1 LLRLIAYVVS
11 VLQPIFYLNELYR
24 GREIEMKYQ
33 KNIISTLLA
42 ASFLISG
49 LAIAQN
55 IPTAKPE
62 DVGMS
67 SARLKNVKASLQAE
81 VDKGNIPGAVVMIN
95 RKGKLVYSEVVGYQD
110 KSANKPMSKDSIF
123 RIYSMTKPLASVA
136 AMILVEEG
144 KMQLADPI
152 SKFMPEFANMQVSV
166 GTKDSNGNMEYS
178 LVPAAKPITVQD
190 LLRHTSGIGY
200 PEITANPNIK
210 KAYTDAGLYV
220 AGGTDYDQRRV
231 TPQEMISG
239 IAKAPLN
246 TQPGTNW
253 EYGMSVDLL
262 GRVVEIV
269 SGKRLGDFLQDRVFA
284 PLQMKDTAF
293 SVPADKKSRIAEPF
307 ATDPFNKTPIKLL
320 DVTIKPNNDSGGAG
334 AAGTAGD
341 YLNFASMMLNGG
353 ELNSQRILSPMTV
366 NLMAS
371 DMLGNRTTVPL
382 TPGQLLMGVDGYTFG
397 LGFMVRQGQG
407 LASVDGS
414 PGEYMWA
421 GAAGTFFWI
430 DPKEQLAVVVMSQ
443 VPGPIRPYYRRMI
456 KQLVSSAVIK

>member
-1 LLRLIAYVVS
+1 M
-11 VLQPIFYLNELYR
+11 QN
-24 GREIEMKYQ
+24 Q
-33 KNIISTLLA
+33 IISINKLLA
-42 ASFLISG
+42 ASFFISSF
-49 LAIAQN
+49 AIAQN

-67 SARLKNVKASLQAE
+67 SARLKNVKISLQNE
-81 VDKGNIPGAVVMIN
+81 VDKGNIPGVVVMIN
-95 RKGKLVYSEVVGYQD
+95 RRGKLVYSEVVGYQD
-110 KSANKPMSKDSIF
+110 KNTNKPMSKDSIF

-144 KMQLADPI
+144 RMQLADPI
-152 SKFMPEFANMQVSV
+152 SKFMPEFANMQVSIA
-166 GTKDSNGNMEYS
+166 TKDSGGNIEYT
-178 LVPAAKPITVQD
+178 LVPANKPITVQD
-190 LLRHTSGIGY
+190 LLRHTSGISY
-200 PEITANPNIK
+200 PESTANLNIK

-239 IAKAPLN
+239 IAMAPLS
-246 TQPGTNW
+246 TQPGANW

-262 GRVVEIV
+262 GRVVELV
-269 SGKRLGDFLQDRVFA
+269 SGKRLGDFLQERLFT

-293 SVPADKKSRIAEPF
+293 FVSADKQSRIAEPF
-307 ATDPFNKTPIKLL
+307 ATDPFTKTPIKLL

-353 ELNSQRILSPMTV
+353 ELNGQRILSPMTV

-371 DMLGNRTTVPL
+371 DMLGSRTTLPFS
-382 TPGQLLMGVDGYTFG
+382 PGQALMGVDGYTFG

-414 PGEYMWA
+414 PGEYMWG
-421 GAAGTFFWI
+421 GAAGTFFWV

-443 VPGPIRPYYRRMI
+443 VPGPSRPYYRRML
-456 KQLVSSAVIK
+456 KQLISSAVIK

>member
-1 LLRLIAYVVS
+1 MQYPKKMINKMLV
-11 VLQPIFYLNELYR
+11 
-24 GREIEMKYQ
+24 
-33 KNIISTLLA
+33 
-42 ASFLISG
+42 ASLFIGNFAL
-49 LAIAQN
+49 AQN
-55 IPTAKPE
+55 LPTVKPE

-67 SARLKNVKASLQAE
+67 STRLNNIKSALQAE

-95 RKGKLVYSEVVGYQD
+95 RKGKLVYSEAVGYQD
-110 KSANKPMSKDSIF
+110 KASNKPMSKDLIF

-144 KMQLADPI
+144 KLQLADPI
-152 SKFMPEFANMQVSV
+152 SKYMPEFANMQVSV
-166 GTKDSNGNMEYS
+166 GTKDSGGNVEYT

-200 PEITANPNIK
+200 PEITSNPNIK
-210 KAYTDAGLYV
+210 KAYTEAGLYV
-220 AGGTDYDQRRV
+220 QGGTDYDQRRV
-231 TPQEMISG
+231 TPQEMIAG
-239 IAKAPLN
+239 IAKAPLS

-262 GRVVEIV
+262 GRVVEII
-269 SGKRLGDFLQDRVFA
+269 SGKRLGDFLQERLFV
-284 PLQMKDTAF
+284 PLKMKDTAF
-293 SVPADKKSRIAEPF
+293 SVSADKKSRIAEPL
-307 ATDPFNKTPIKLL
+307 AIDPFTKTPVKLL
-320 DVTIKPNNDSGGAG
+320 DVTIAPNNDSGGAG

-341 YLNFASMMLNGG
+341 YLNFVSMMLNGG
-353 ELNSQRILSPMTV
+353 ELNGQRILSPMTV

-371 DMLGNRTTVPL
+371 DMLGNRTTLPL
-382 TPGQLLMGVDGYTFG
+382 SPGQLLMGVDGYTFG

-430 DPKEQLAVVVMSQ
+430 DPKEQMAVVVMTQ

-456 KQLVSSAVIK
+456 KQLVSSAVVK

>member
-1 LLRLIAYVVS
+1 MR
-11 VLQPIFYLNELYR
+11 
-24 GREIEMKYQ
+24 YQ
-33 KNIISTLLA
+33 KNLINKLLV
-42 ASFLISG
+42 ASFFISS
-49 LAIAQN
+49 LTIAQN

-110 KSANKPMSKDSIF
+110 KSANKAMSKDSIF

-166 GTKDSNGNMEYS
+166 GTKDSGGNMEYS

-200 PEITANPNIK
+200 PEITSNPNIK

-231 TPQEMISG
+231 TPQEMIAG
-239 IAKAPLN
+239 IAKAPLS

-262 GRVVEIV
+262 GRVVEVV
-269 SGKRLGDFLQDRVFA
+269 SGKRLGDFLQDRVFT

-293 SVPADKKSRIAEPF
+293 SVPTDKKSRIAEPF
-307 ATDPFNKTPIKLL
+307 ATDPFNKAPIKLL

-353 ELNSQRILSPMTV
+353 ELNGQRILSPMTV

-371 DMLGNRTTVPL
+371 DMLGNKTTVPL
-382 TPGQLLMGVDGYTFG
+382 SPGQLLMGVDGYTFG

>member
-1 LLRLIAYVVS
+1 MR
-11 VLQPIFYLNELYR
+11 
-24 GREIEMKYQ
+24 YQ
-33 KNIISTLLA
+33 KNLINKLLV
-42 ASFLISG
+42 ASFFISS

-95 RKGKLVYSEVVGYQD
+95 RKGRLIYSEVVGYQD
-110 KSANKPMSKDSIF
+110 KSANKAMSKDSIF

-166 GTKDSNGNMEYS
+166 GTKDSGGNMEYS

-200 PEITANPNIK
+200 PEITSNPNIK

-231 TPQEMISG
+231 TPQEMIAG
-239 IAKAPLN
+239 IAKAPLS

-262 GRVVEIV
+262 GRVVEVV
-269 SGKRLGDFLQDRVFA
+269 SGKRLGDFLQDRVFT

-293 SVPADKKSRIAEPF
+293 SVPTDKKSRIAEPF
-307 ATDPFNKTPIKLL
+307 ATDPFNKAPIKLL

-353 ELNSQRILSPMTV
+353 ELNGQRILSPMTV

-382 TPGQLLMGVDGYTFG
+382 SPGQLLMGVDGYTFG

>member
-1 LLRLIAYVVS
+1 
-11 VLQPIFYLNELYR
+11 
-24 GREIEMKYQ
+24 MKYQ
-33 KNIISTLLA
+33 KNLINTLLI
-42 ASFLISG
+42 ASFFISG

-67 SARLKNVKASLQAE
+67 SARLKNIKVSLQAE

-95 RKGKLVYSEVVGYQD
+95 RKGKLVYSEAVGYQD
-110 KSANKPMSKDSIF
+110 KAANKPMSKDSIF

-136 AMILVEEG
+136 AMMLVEDG

-166 GTKDSNGNMEYS
+166 ATKDSSGNVEYS

-200 PEITANPNIK
+200 PEITSNPNLK

-220 AGGTDYDQRRV
+220 QGGTDYDQRRV
-231 TPQEMISG
+231 TSQEMIAG
-239 IAKAPLN
+239 IAKAPLS

-269 SGKRLGDFLQDRVFA
+269 SGKRLGDFLQERMFT
-284 PLQMKDTAF
+284 PLQMKDTTFAV
-293 SVPADKKSRIAEPF
+293 SADKKARIAEPF
-307 ATDPFNKTPIKLL
+307 AVDPFNKTPIKLL

-341 YLNFASMMLNGG
+341 YMNFASMMLNGG
-353 ELNSQRILSPMTV
+353 ELNGQRILSPMTV

-371 DMLGNRTTVPL
+371 DMLGSRTTVPL
-382 TPGQLLMGVDGYTFG
+382 SPGQLLMGVDGYTFG

-430 DPKEQLAVVVMSQ
+430 DPKEQLAVVIMSQ

>member
-1 LLRLIAYVVS
+1 MR
-11 VLQPIFYLNELYR
+11 
-24 GREIEMKYQ
+24 YQ
-33 KNIISTLLA
+33 KNLINKLLV
-42 ASFLISG
+42 ASFFISS

-110 KSANKPMSKDSIF
+110 KSANKAMSKDSIF

-166 GTKDSNGNMEYS
+166 GTKDSGGNMEYS

-200 PEITANPNIK
+200 PEITSNPNIK

-220 AGGTDYDQRRV
+220 TGGTDYDQRRV
-231 TPQEMISG
+231 TPQEMIEG
-239 IAKAPLN
+239 IAKAPLS

-262 GRVVEIV
+262 GRVVEVV
-269 SGKRLGDFLQDRVFA
+269 SGKRLGDFLQDRVFT

-307 ATDPFNKTPIKLL
+307 ATDPFNKAPIKLL
-320 DVTIKPNNDSGGAG
+320 DVTIKPSNDSGGAG

-341 YLNFASMMLNGG
+341 YMNFASMMLNGG
-353 ELNSQRILSPMTV
+353 ELNGQRILSPMTV

-382 TPGQLLMGVDGYTFG
+382 SPGQLLMGVDGYTFG

>member
-1 LLRLIAYVVS
+1 MHCI
-11 VLQPIFYLNELYR
+11 
-24 GREIEMKYQ
+24 
-33 KNIISTLLA
+33 KNITYKLFA
-42 ASFLISG
+42 ASIFVSS
-49 LAIAQN
+49 LAVAQN

-67 SARLKNVKASLQAE
+67 SARLKNVKTLLQAE
-81 VDKGNIPGAVVMIN
+81 VDKGNIPGAVVMIS
-95 RKGKLVYSEVVGYQD
+95 RKGKLVYSEAVGYQD

-136 AMILVEEG
+136 AMILAEEG
-144 KMQLADPI
+144 KLQLADPI
-152 SKFMPEFANMQVSV
+152 SKFMPEFANMQVSIA
-166 GTKDSNGNMEYS
+166 TKDSSGNTEYT

-200 PEITANPNIK
+200 PEIASNPNIK

-220 AGGTDYDQRRV
+220 QGGTDYDQRRV
-231 TPQEMISG
+231 TPQEMIAG
-239 IAKAPLN
+239 IAKAPLS

-269 SGKRLGDFLQDRVFA
+269 SGKRLGDFMQERMFT
-284 PLQMKDTAF
+284 PLQMKDTTF
-293 SVPADKKSRIAEPF
+293 SVSADKKSRIAEPF
-307 ATDPFNKTPIKLL
+307 ATDPFTKTPIKLL

-341 YLNFASMMLNGG
+341 YMNFASMMLNGG
-353 ELNSQRILSPMTV
+353 ELNGQRILSPMTV

-371 DMLGNRTTVPL
+371 DMLGNRSTVPL
-382 TPGQLLMGVDGYTFG
+382 SPGQLLMGVDGYTFG

-430 DPKEQLAVVVMSQ
+430 DPKEQMAVVVMSQ

-456 KQLVSSAVIK
+456 KQLVSAAVVK

>member
-1 LLRLIAYVVS
+1 
-11 VLQPIFYLNELYR
+11 
-24 GREIEMKYQ
+24 MKYQ
-33 KNIISTLLA
+33 KNLMNTLLV
-42 ASFLISG
+42 ASFFISS

-67 SARLKNVKASLQAE
+67 SVRLKNVKASLQAE

-110 KSANKPMSKDSIF
+110 KSINKPMSKDSIF

-136 AMILVEEG
+136 AMILVEDG

-166 GTKDSNGNMEYS
+166 ATKDSSGNVEYT
-178 LVPAAKPITVQD
+178 LVPASKPITVQD

-200 PEITANPNIK
+200 PEITANPTIK

-239 IAKAPLN
+239 IAKSPLN

-262 GRVVEIV
+262 GRVVEVV
-269 SGKRLGDFLQDRVFA
+269 SGKRLGDFLQERLFT
-284 PLQMKDTAF
+284 PLQMKDTTF
-293 SVPADKKSRIAEPF
+293 SVSADKKSRIAEPF
-307 ATDPFNKTPIKLL
+307 PIDPFTKAPNKLL

-353 ELNSQRILSPMTV
+353 ELNGQRILSPMTV

-371 DMLGNRTTVPL
+371 DMLGNRSTVPL
-382 TPGQLLMGVDGYTFG
+382 APGQLLMGVDGYTFG

-414 PGEYMWA
+414 AGEYMWA

-430 DPKEQLAVVVMSQ
+430 DPKEQMAVVVMSQ

-456 KQLVSSAVIK
+456 KQLISSAVVK

>member
-1 LLRLIAYVVS
+1 MR
-11 VLQPIFYLNELYR
+11 
-24 GREIEMKYQ
+24 YQ
-33 KNIISTLLA
+33 KNLINKLLV
-42 ASFLISG
+42 ASFFISS

-110 KSANKPMSKDSIF
+110 KSANKAMSKDSIF

-152 SKFMPEFANMQVSV
+152 SKLMPEFANMQVSV
-166 GTKDSNGNMEYS
+166 GTKDSGGNMEYS

-200 PEITANPNIK
+200 PEITSNPNIK

-220 AGGTDYDQRRV
+220 AGGTDYDHRRV
-231 TPQEMISG
+231 TPQEMIAG
-239 IAKAPLN
+239 IAKAPLS

-262 GRVVEIV
+262 GRVVEVV
-269 SGKRLGDFLQDRVFA
+269 SGKRLGDFLQDRVFT

-293 SVPADKKSRIAEPF
+293 SVPTDKKSRIAEPF
-307 ATDPFNKTPIKLL
+307 ATDPFNNAPIKLL

-353 ELNSQRILSPMTV
+353 ELNGQRILSPMTV

-382 TPGQLLMGVDGYTFG
+382 SPGQLLMGVDGYTFG

>member
-1 LLRLIAYVVS
+1 MR
-11 VLQPIFYLNELYR
+11 
-24 GREIEMKYQ
+24 YQ
-33 KNIISTLLA
+33 KNLINKLLV
-42 ASFLISG
+42 ASFFISS

-110 KSANKPMSKDSIF
+110 KSANKAMSKDSIF

-136 AMILVEEG
+136 AMILVGEG

-166 GTKDSNGNMEYS
+166 GTKDSGGNMEYS

-200 PEITANPNIK
+200 PEITSNPNIK

-231 TPQEMISG
+231 TPQEMIAG
-239 IAKAPLN
+239 IAKAPLS

-262 GRVVEIV
+262 GRVVEVV
-269 SGKRLGDFLQDRVFA
+269 SGKRLGDFLQDRVFT

-307 ATDPFNKTPIKLL
+307 ATDPFNKAPIKLL

-353 ELNSQRILSPMTV
+353 ELNGQRILSPMTV

-382 TPGQLLMGVDGYTFG
+382 SPGQLLMGVDGYTFG

>member
-1 LLRLIAYVVS
+1 MR
-11 VLQPIFYLNELYR
+11 
-24 GREIEMKYQ
+24 YQ
-33 KNIISTLLA
+33 KNLINKLLA
-42 ASFLISG
+42 ASFFISN

-95 RKGKLVYSEVVGYQD
+95 RKGRLIYSEVVGYQD
-110 KSANKPMSKDSIF
+110 KSTNKPMSKDSIF

-166 GTKDSNGNMEYS
+166 GTKDSSGNMEYS

-200 PEITANPNIK
+200 PEITSNPNIK

-220 AGGTDYDQRRV
+220 TGGTDYDQRRV
-231 TPQEMISG
+231 TPQEMIEG
-239 IAKAPLN
+239 IAKAPLS

-262 GRVVEIV
+262 GRVVEVV
-269 SGKRLGDFLQDRVFA
+269 SGKRLGDFLQDRVFT

-307 ATDPFNKTPIKLL
+307 ATDPFNKAPIKLL
-320 DVTIKPNNDSGGAG
+320 DVTIKPSNDSGGAG

-341 YLNFASMMLNGG
+341 YMNFASMMLNGG
-353 ELNSQRILSPMTV
+353 ELNGQRILSPMTV

-371 DMLGNRTTVPL
+371 DMLGNRATVPL
-382 TPGQLLMGVDGYTFG
+382 SPGQLLMGVDGYTFG

>member
-1 LLRLIAYVVS
+1 
-11 VLQPIFYLNELYR
+11 
-24 GREIEMKYQ
+24 MKLQ
-33 KNIISTLLA
+33 KNIISTVLLTG
-42 ASFLISG
+42 FFISG

-55 IPTAKPE
+55 IPVAKPE

-67 SARLKNVKASLQAE
+67 SARLRNVKASLQAE

-110 KSANKPMSKDSIF
+110 KSTNKPMSKDSIF

-144 KMQLADPI
+144 KLQLADPI

-166 GTKDSNGNMEYS
+166 GSKDSGGNMEYN
-178 LVPAAKPITVQD
+178 LVPAAKPITIQD

-200 PEITANPNIK
+200 PEITSNPNIK

-239 IAKAPLN
+239 IAKAPLS

-262 GRVVEIV
+262 GRVVEV
-269 SGKRLGDFLQDRVFA
+269 ASGKRLGDFLQERLFA

-293 SVPADKKSRIAEPF
+293 SIVADKKSRIAEPL
-307 ATDPFNKTPIKLL
+307 ATDPFAKTPIKLL

-341 YLNFASMMLNGG
+341 YMNFASMMLNGG
-353 ELNSQRILSPMTV
+353 ELNGQRILSPMTV

-382 TPGQLLMGVDGYTFG
+382 SPGQLLMGVDGYTFG

>member
-1 LLRLIAYVVS
+1 M
-11 VLQPIFYLNELYR
+11 Q
-24 GREIEMKYQ
+24 YQ
-33 KNIISTLLA
+33 KNIINKLLV
-42 ASFLISG
+42 ASFFISSF
-49 LAIAQN
+49 AIAQN

-67 SARLKNVKASLQAE
+67 TARLKNVKASLQAE

-166 GTKDSNGNMEYS
+166 GTRDGSGNMEYS

-200 PEITANPNIK
+200 PEITSNPNIK

-231 TPQEMISG
+231 TPQEMIAG
-239 IAKAPLN
+239 IAKAPLS

-269 SGKRLGDFLQDRVFA
+269 SGKRLGDFLQERLFN

-293 SVPADKKSRIAEPF
+293 SVPMDKRARIAEPF
-307 ATDPFNKTPIKLL
+307 ATDPFTKTPIKLL

-353 ELNSQRILSPMTV
+353 ELNGQRILSPMTV

-371 DMLGNRTTVPL
+371 DMLGNRSTVPL

>member
-1 LLRLIAYVVS
+1 MR
-11 VLQPIFYLNELYR
+11 
-24 GREIEMKYQ
+24 YQ
-33 KNIISTLLA
+33 KNLINKLLV
-42 ASFLISG
+42 ASFFISS

-110 KSANKPMSKDSIF
+110 KSANKAMSKDSIF

-200 PEITANPNIK
+200 PEITSNPNIR

-231 TPQEMISG
+231 TPQEMIAG
-239 IAKAPLN
+239 IAKAPLS
-246 TQPGTNW
+246 TQPGANW

-269 SGKRLGDFLQDRVFA
+269 SGKRLGDFLQERVFA

-293 SVPADKKSRIAEPF
+293 SVSMDKKSRIAEPF
-307 ATDPFNKTPIKLL
+307 ATDPFNKAPIKLL

-353 ELNSQRILSPMTV
+353 ELNGQRILSPMTV

-371 DMLGNRTTVPL
+371 DMLGSRTTVPL
-382 TPGQLLMGVDGYTFG
+382 SPGQLLMGVDGYTFG